1 MSDHKAGG
9 CPDGGVCHH
18 WCADGP
24 CFRVGSCGPLSG
36 VFPGD
41 QWPAAL
47 RAAGGQEEP
56 VCPLAEA
63 GIEHRPHHYLT
74 PVPWDCPGLPS
85 APVGGQDEPSDGQIK
100 AKLAEFIWTTSR
112 ADEGTISATGA
123 DVIAAALIRAGLA
136 AAVSGEQPQ
145 RTADERLTAMAREY
159 REHINAATGRSE
171 PAEETHRKH
180 RNELVLDRLRV
191 QAILDAGR

>member
-9 CPDGGVCHH
+9 CPD
-18 WCADGP
+18 
-24 CFRVGSCGPLSG
+24 
-36 VFPGD
+36 GD

-85 APVGGQDEPSDGQIK
+85 APVGGQDEPSDGPPSWDQ
-100 AKLAEFIWTTSR
+100 
-112 ADEGTISATGA
+112 
-123 DVIAAALIRAGLA
+123 
-136 AAVSGEQPQ
+136 
-145 RTADERLTAMAREY
+145 
-159 REHINAATGRSE
+159 
-171 PAEETHRKH
+171 
-180 RNELVLDRLRV
+180 VLDRLRA